1 MAEYR
6 SPALR
11 RHGGHPMREELAEIR
26 PRIEKA
32 TTFGLAVGI
41 AFLEFATAPQQ
52 GRSVSHAKVLMD
64 VQSLIAAQQAALAA
78 AGAAAGAAAAG

>member
-11 RHGGHPMREELAEIR
+11 SHGGHPMREELAEIR

-52 GRSVSHAKVLMD
+52 CGSVSHAKVLMD

-78 AGAAAGAAAAG
+78 AGAAVAMSAAT